1 MVDKNL
7 FNPFID
13 PEMEDTFDSQSVQV
27 QSQFHRLRR
36 AVEKHGYELF
46 LTQEDIRLYKT
57 DGNGKLEPTTVE
69 GFKFFH
75 KFAEQLR
82 GHIHSWSDTSQ
93 KWDEAI
99 TAVVLLGS
107 DSDQVD
113 YVVVKFSLI

>member
-7 FNPFID
+7 FNPFFD
-13 PEMEDTFDSQSVQV
+13 PEMVGSLDSQSAQV
-27 QSQFHRLRR
+27 ETQFHRLRR

-46 LTQEDIRLYKT
+46 LTLRDIRLYKT
-57 DGNGKLEPTTVE
+57 NEDGKLQPTTVE

-82 GHIHSWSDTSQ
+82 GHIHGCSDTSQ

-99 TAVVLLGS
+99 NAVVLLGS

-113 YVVVKFSLI
+113 YVVAKFPLM